1 MDEQVGVA
9 LMCEAGQVQRGGQP
23 FAAAR
28 QQLSLV
34 SQTHSFQTH
43 LENVGSKIQGV
54 SLIFFHLVFGVFNP
68 LKGIPE
74 RE

>member
-9 LMCEAGQVQRGGQP
+9 LMCEAGQVQRGGPP

-54 SLIFFHLVFGVFNP
+54 SLIFFHLIFGLVIP
-68 LKGIPE
+68 SKCIPE
-74 RE
+74 RK